1 MSPLSVIQESASTSQ
16 KGTQQKVSDTRS
28 VHMSKQ
34 ELSRAQILRELDE
47 GRIKQRHAAEQLK
60 LSVRQVKRLLKTYRH
75 LGDEG

>member
-1 MSPLSVIQESASTSQ
+1 
-16 KGTQQKVSDTRS
+16 
-28 VHMSKQ
+28 MSKQ